1 MTINPTSNQA
11 REDLLSNQ
19 QVQWIVQH
27 LHKGHIDLIK
37 FINLQ
42 KGVWQTLCESLMRD
56 LN

>member
-1 MTINPTSNQA
+1 MTINHTRNQV

-19 QVQWIVQH
+19 QVQWIVQY

-42 KGVWQTLCESLMRD
+42 EGVWPTLCESLIRD